1 MNANASEAHAPRA
14 LPSAFPLLQPIVAVP
29 PERGTRLQAHVLQCN
44 LVTPHMRRITLGG
57 PDVAAFLRHAAAD
70 QPGAWVKVFVPG
82 GEGRA
87 YTLRRIDRVAATLD
101 LDFVLHGDSGHE
113 GPASAWAARAQ
124 PGECISFAGPRD
136 GGFALPDDARWVMLA
151 GDATALPAIQSIA
164 ASLGPEIRLKTYV
177 EVPSAADVQEIRSQ
191 AVLRTCWL
199 TGDPAEPGLALQQ
212 QLMHRPQPAGPGY
225 IWLAGESGVV
235 RTLRAHFLNDQGL
248 ARTRLTTKGYWK
260 HGEADH
266 RDRA

>member
-1 MNANASEAHAPRA
+1 MP
-14 LPSAFPLLQPIVAVP
+14 
-29 PERGTRLQAHVLQCN
+29 T
-44 LVTPHMRRITLGG
+44 
-57 PDVAAFLRHAAAD
+57 
-70 QPGAWVKVFVPG
+70 
-82 GEGRA
+82 
-87 YTLRRIDRVAATLD
+87 
-101 LDFVLHGDSGHE
+101 
-113 GPASAWAARAQ
+113 
-124 PGECISFAGPRD
+124 
-136 GGFALPDDARWVMLA
+136 
-151 GDATALPAIQSIA
+151 
-164 ASLGPEIRLKTYV
+164 
-177 EVPSAADVQEIRSQ
+177 AADVQEIRSQ

-248 ARTRLTTKGYWK
+248 ARTRLTAKGYWK